1 MTLLQAG
8 FMTESDRGTDERL
21 RSMTDERRD
30 TDTELRSTRDGIKGI
45 TKSFTDSTV
54 QSSLCEKMID
64 EYIRSELE
72 QYMSPELM
80 IMIDAVLMLSSTTS
94 AVELQQWIRAIH
106 AISAYC
112 SVEEGP
118 ICHRRGCGSSPKP
131 TTPKLI
137 AHKAEAIGQPSS
149 DRLLESAA

>member
-21 RSMTDERRD
+21 RSMTDKRRD
-30 TDTELRSTRDGIKGI
+30 TDTELRSTRDEIKDI
-45 TKSFTDSTV
+45 TKSFTDFTV
-54 QSSLCEKMID
+54 QSSV
-64 EYIRSELE
+64 SELE

-112 SVEEGP
+112 SVEKGP

-131 TTPKLI
+131 TTAKLI